1 MCKGTPE
8 VVGVKAHSV
17 NRMYAALIKEQMQLR
32 HTSLRK
38 MADEGVLK
46 RSRRAGFFERLEAGS
61 LTIDEFQR
69 VLVHLEI
76 DPIRAGLVLL
86 CYNSASSYE
95 DPCCE
100 TTALVAVALAARLP
114 SELAACEGQFATIRQ
129 SLCET
134 IAKKT
139 STAIAKHH
147 MSLENRHNGGGF
159 EHAYA

>member
-86 CYNSASSYE
+86 CYESAS
-95 DPCCE
+95 CCE

-114 SELAACEGQFATIRQ
+114 SELAACEGQFETIRQ
-129 SLCET
+129 SLCDT
-134 IAKKT
+134 IARKT
-139 STAIAKHH
+139 SSAIAKHH
-147 MSLENRHNGGGF
+147 MSLESRHNGGGF

>member
-1 MCKGTPE
+1 
-8 VVGVKAHSV
+8 
-17 NRMYAALIKEQMQLR
+17 MYAALIKEQMQLR

-114 SELAACEGQFATIRQ
+114 SELAACEGQFETKPDAHGERPRSLFSDWSDHDLAQIWAGLSRQ
-129 SLCET
+129 RRGCRLPPLAQTQLLHVVRS
-134 IAKKT
+134 
-139 STAIAKHH
+139 
-147 MSLENRHNGGGF
+147 RP
-159 EHAYA
+159 